1 VGKGKSFDLAA
12 MMETVSKLDTTAAP
26 QVRMIPLEDIL
37 DNRDNFYSMK
47 KETLAELANSIALDG
62 LQQYPVVMPSDKEP
76 GKYLLISGHRRTAAI
91 RVLVEEDGREDLRLV
106 PCTVREYASK
116 NMAEL
121 QLILANSTTRV
132 LTPADVSIQAA
143 RLEELFY
150 RLKEEEGF
158 EFPGR
163 MRDMVAKVCQ
173 VSAPKIARLK
183 VIREKLKDPE
193 FLLLFEKNKLPEQTA
208 YALARLPEEFQ
219 KRLAGITTDI
229 SGSAAEQ
236 VLKQYSEGWRW
247 EPDQKCPDGKACKR
261 GDAFLRRDLEHPHDM
276 CGGKT
281 CCLACCRAKEKYS
294 PCDRM
299 CSKALALRKQKQ
311 DAEKAQAEEEKQ
323 ARIAQYKEETQ
334 LHAQRVLRAIEMACL
349 PDEEIIPWGYSGR
362 FTVEEIRAFA
372 VGKFPEEKHWF
383 RAELSSETLVSPTQT
398 AEALGCSTD
407 YLLGMTDELTPP
419 ASGMAGNPE
428 FLPSELGDALRAGV
442 WLPGFPD
449 RSRQVA
455 AQFISR
461 GMEPW
466 VTLCWYD
473 DESLAYFISAGGSR
487 IEEECAGW
495 WPVPDPEKN
504 PEVSKERCEE
514 DGHDKPA
521 D

>member
-1 VGKGKSFDLAA
+1 MGKGKSFDLAA
-12 MMETVSKLDTTAAP
+12 MMETVSELDTTAAAP

-37 DNRDNFYSMK
+37 ANRDNFYRVS
-47 KETLAELANSIALDG
+47 KEELQPLADSIALDG

-76 GKYLLISGHRRTAAI
+76 GKYLLLSGHRRTAAI
-91 RVLVEEDGREDLRLV
+91 RMLVEEDGREDLRLV
-106 PCTVREYASK
+106 PCTVREYASR

-121 QLILANSTTRV
+121 QMILANSTARV
-132 LTPADVSIQAA
+132 LTPAEVSRQAQQ
-143 RLEELFY
+143 LEELFY

-163 MRDMVAKVCQ
+163 MRDRVAVACQ

-183 VIREKLKDPE
+183 VIREKLKAPE

-261 GDAFLRRDLEHPHDM
+261 GDAFLRHDLEHPHDM
-276 CGGKT
+276 CRGKT
-281 CCLACCRAKEKYS
+281 CCLECRRTKDTYS

-299 CSKALALRKQKQ
+299 CSKAKALRKEKQ
-311 DAEKAQAEEEKQ
+311 DEKKAQVEEEKQ

-334 LHAQRVLRAIEMACL
+334 LHAQRVLRAIEMAGL
-349 PDEEIIPWGYSGR
+349 TDEEIISWGYSGR
-362 FTVEEIRAFA
+362 FTAEEIRAFA
-372 VGKFPEEKHWF
+372 AGKFPEEKHWF

-407 YLLGMTDELTPP
+407 YLLGLTDELTPP
-419 ASGMAGNPE
+419 ASGMSENPG

-449 RSRQVA
+449 RSRQVVA
-455 AQFISR
+455 KFVKD
-461 GMEPW
+461 GWNPW
-466 VTLCWYD
+466 ITLCFYD
-473 DESLAYFISAGGSR
+473 AEASAYCISAEGIK
-487 IEEECAGW
+487 IEEECTGW
-495 WPVPDPEKN
+495 WPVP
-504 PEVSKERCEE
+504 EVPS
-514 DGHDKPA
+514 HD
-521 D
+521 